1 MTSILELSNGR
12 CAFRSTHSAVCPWY
26 MPHSMRIFLP
36 LACRTYFEP
45 VTVRVAPKKVS
56 FIIIPVECEDLR
68 NLFGDHQYQY
78 MLRRANNRATG
89 GHGGDEISFQ
99 RLVFEHAMR
108 VHAAGQANQRGEFF
122 GFVIQLRCAV
132 EFRRGHEERF

>member
-26 MPHSMRIFLP
+26 MPHSMRMFLP
-36 LACRTYFEP
+36 LACKTYFEP

-56 FIIIPVECEDLR
+56 FIIVPVERKYPR
-68 NLFGDHQYQY
+68 NLFGGHQYQY
-78 MLRRANNRATG
+78 TLRRTNNRATG

-99 RLVFEHAMR
+99 CRVFEHAMR
-108 VHAAGQANQRGEFF
+108 IHAPRQANQRGEFF
-122 GFVIQLRCAV
+122 VFAIHLRCAI
-132 EFRRGHEERF
+132 